1 MGLGFGCFYGDFLMW
16 VWDLLWLCVCALFYV
31 IRVWMHWR
39 RGSGVGK
46 GVVGLGCG
54 GLWWHGPWWCNGSV
68 GVMGYELWVVGFV
81 VWVVARYSV
90 LFRFKSATMVV
101 VGGVTRLLGSGGE
114 WLKGT

>member
-39 RGSGVGK
+39 CGSGGGR

-68 GVMGYELWVVGFV
+68 GVMGYELWVLWCG
-81 VWVVARYSV
+81 
-90 LFRFKSATMVV
+90 L
-101 VGGVTRLLGSGGE
+101 LLGIGYWVLGIV
-114 WLKGT
+114 LV

>member
-39 RGSGVGK
+39 RGSGVGR

-81 VWVVARYSV
+81 VWVVARYWV
-90 LFRFKSATMVV
+90 LGIGYCFGLNLQLWWWWVV
-101 VGGVTRLLGSGGE
+101 
-114 WLKGT
+114 